1 MSSAFSIALSS
12 LQAQSQAID
21 TTGNNLANMNTVGF
35 KNSTV
40 DFETLISQNMGAGSA
55 FQVGLGVGTP
65 INQQSFSQGPIQSSN
80 SPLAA
85 AIQGS
90 GFFLVNNSGGQQ
102 LFTRDGDFT
111 IDKTGTLTTLT
122 GEKVQGWMASAPGV
136 INTNGATGD
145 IVLPSGEVLPATPTT
160 KFSMNGNLDSETTP
174 GGQGFSQPI
183 SLIDSLGNTHNVT
196 VTFTNVSG
204 TANNATTP
212 ASTYPAN
219 TWTYDITMP
228 KSDLSGSPALT
239 SDPSLLSAPGVITF
253 NSDGSLD
260 TAASGFSSSATLKLP
275 TGYTLA
281 DSASFGDPTASNTVT
296 WSLLDSSGSPTLTQ
310 FAQAS
315 GIGSKTVDGSQAAQ
329 LSGFS
334 IENGGQIVAT
344 FSNGQQQ
351 VKGQL
356 ALAAIQNPE
365 TLQNVGNNNFIASG
379 QTSQP
384 AIGVP
389 LSGGRGQIY
398 GAQLEGSN
406 VDMATEFTKLITY
419 QRAYQASSRVITT
432 ADQMSQ
438 DLMNLIH

>member
-35 KNSTV
+35 KSSTV
-40 DFETLISQNMGAGSA
+40 DFETLISENLGSGSA

-65 INQQSFSQGPIQSSN
+65 VNQQAFTQGPLQSSN
-80 SPLAA
+80 SKLAA
-85 AIQGS
+85 AIQGN
-90 GFFLVNNSGGQQ
+90 GFFIVNNSGGQQ

-111 IDKTGTLTTLT
+111 VDKTGTLTTLT
-122 GEKVQGWMASAPGV
+122 GEKVQGWIANAAGN
-136 INTNGATGD
+136 INTNGAIGN
-145 IVLPSGEVLPATPTT
+145 IVLPSGELLPATPTT
-160 KFSMNGNLDSETTP
+160 TFSMNGNLDSATTP

-183 SLIDSLGNTHNVT
+183 SIVDSLGNTHTLT

-204 TANNATTP
+204 TTSGGT
-212 ASTYPAN
+212 TYPAN
-219 TWTYDITMP
+219 TWTYDVTIP
-228 KSDLSGSPALT
+228 QGDLSGTPALT
-239 SDPSLLSAPGVITF
+239 ADPSLLSAPGVISF
-253 NSDGSLD
+253 NTDGSLN
-260 TAASGFSSSATLKLP
+260 TSASGFSPTATLKLP
-275 TGYTLA
+275 GTYTLA
-281 DSASFGDPTASNTVT
+281 DSASFGTPTGNTIT
-296 WSLLDSSGSPTLTQ
+296 FNLLDSSGAPTLTQ

-329 LSGFS
+329 LSDFS
-334 IENGGQIVAT
+334 IENGGLIVAT

-351 VKGQL
+351 IKGQL
-356 ALAAIQNPE
+356 ALAAIQNPD
-365 TLQNVGNNNFIASG
+365 TLQNVGNNNLIASG
-379 QTSQP
+379 ATAQP

-389 LSGGRGQIY
+389 LSAGRGQIF